1 MSEIE
6 NKTVIPPRL
15 VSGDTIALI
24 SPAGPLK
31 DQEAADAGLTILE
44 NAGFRV
50 KLPEELASEGYLAG
64 SDKDRARQ
72 FTEAWL
78 DPEVKALLAMRGGYG
93 SMRLLPLLD
102 LDKLSKTPKIL
113 AGFSDITVLLNEIQR
128 RTGIV
133 TYHTPVLT
141 TLARSN
147 EDSQRSFI
155 EALRGPVTKIQDDG
169 IEILTGGR
177 ATGRLLGGN
186 LTTITHLLG
195 TPYELLLDKAI
206 LFIEDVGEEAYK
218 IDRMLTQLS
227 AAGQLQKLAGLI
239 IGTFTGSNGQEDEW
253 TELVWERALTL
264 TGSEIPLWGG
274 FPVGHGARNM
284 TMPLGLSAVM
294 DPARKT
300 LELLSG

>member
-1 MSEIE
+1 MSEIK

-31 DQEAADAGLTILE
+31 DQEAAATGMAILE
-44 NAGFRV
+44 NAGFLV

-64 SDKDRARQ
+64 SDQDRARQ
-72 FTEAWL
+72 FTEACL

-102 LDKLSKTPKIL
+102 FAQLSKTPKIL
-113 AGFSDITVLLNEIQR
+113 AGFSDITVLLNVIQR

-147 EDSQRSFI
+147 EDSQRSFLK
-155 EALRGPVTKIQDDG
+155 ALSGPATNIQDNT

-177 ATGRLLGGN
+177 AIGRLLGGN
-186 LTTITHLLG
+186 LTTIAHLLG
-195 TPYELLLDKAI
+195 TPYELELDSAI

-227 AAGQLQKLAGLI
+227 AAGHLQKLAGLI
-239 IGTFTGSNGQEDEW
+239 IGTFTDSNGCEDDRA
-253 TELVWERALTL
+253 ELVWARALAL
-264 TGSEIPLWGG
+264 TGGEIPLWGG

-284 TMPLGLSAVM
+284 TLPLGLEAVM

-300 LELLSG
+300 LELLSD